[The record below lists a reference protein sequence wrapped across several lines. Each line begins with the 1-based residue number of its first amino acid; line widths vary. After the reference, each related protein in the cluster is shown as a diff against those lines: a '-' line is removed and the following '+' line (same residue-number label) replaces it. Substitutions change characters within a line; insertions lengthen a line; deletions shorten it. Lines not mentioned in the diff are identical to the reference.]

1 MVNYDELIHF
11 NKTNNPTSKHN
22 NLEFSN
28 KTILKHMSIL
38 KLFGKEIIK
47 VYSLILLID
56 NIVEIIIIITDK
68 KINQK

>member
-22 NLEFSN
+22 N

-38 KLFGKEIIK
+38 KLFGKEIFK